1 LTTEKRK
8 IQSWRSVES
17 NSKKPD
23 IKRNA
28 KPFINK
34 IIHFGVQ
41 EKLKIW
47 MLV

>member
-23 IKRNA
+23 INGNA
-28 KPFINK
+28 KPFTKK

-41 EKLKIW
+41 EKFKIEK
-47 MLV
+47 